1 VIGPEHERARPVAG
15 PAFAD
20 AVTFAWGDREAALFG
35 VARVGLAA
43 GEAGD
48 DRVASALAVLFAGR
62 DPVAATA
69 RGGIAVPADADFAAL
84 AAAEVRTTVGTPL
97 RAWTVAFD
105 GSGADFALD
114 FEAVGPPAEIDAG
127 EPVARAGGMVGYE
140 QLCRV
145 RGTVRVAGAERR
157 VDCLGQRTHL
167 WGEPDW
173 GRIEAT
179 RTVNAWLDD
188 GTGVALT
195 AVRPQGAAGQDD
207 EAAWAALL
215 DAEGSVHVDEPRL
228 STTYDG
234 DGRQRRAGLELW
246 IGGDEDGYPRRGA
259 GEVLCGST
267 FDLGQLRLDVAFFA
281 WHMDGREGVGRYD
294 LVRRA

>member
-1 VIGPEHERARPVAG
+1 VIGPEHERARPPAG

-20 AVTFAWGDREAALFG
+20 AVTFSWADRGASLFG

-43 GEAGD
+43 AEAGD
-48 DRVASALAVLFAGR
+48 RTASALAVLFSGR

-69 RGGIAVPADADFAAL
+69 RGGIAVPGDADFADL
-84 AAAEVRTTVGTPL
+84 TAAEVRTTVGTPL
-97 RAWTVAFD
+97 RAWTVAFEGGD
-105 GSGADFALD
+105 AGFALA
-114 FEAVGPPAEIDAG
+114 FEAIGAPAEIDPA
-127 EPVARAGGMVGYE
+127 EPVARAGGMAGYE

-167 WGEPDW
+167 WGAPDW
-173 GRIEAT
+173 ESMEAT
-179 RTVNAWLDD
+179 RTVTAWLED
-188 GTGVALT
+188 GSGVTLT
-195 AVRPQGAAGQDD
+195 AVRPQGASGQDE

-215 DAEGSVHVDEPRL
+215 GADGSVHVDEPRL

-234 DGRQRRAGLELW
+234 EGRQRRAGLELW
-246 IGGDEDGYPRRGA
+246 VGSEDGYPRRGA

-267 FDLGQLRLDVAFFA
+267 FDLGQLQLDLAFFA
-281 WHMDGREGVGRYD
+281 WHLDGREGVGRYD

>member
-1 VIGPEHERARPVAG
+1 MISPQHERARPPAG
-15 PAFAD
+15 PGFAD
-20 AVTFAWGDREAALFG
+20 AVTFAWGDRDAALYG
-35 VARVGLAA
+35 LARVGLSAA
-43 GEAGD
+43 GGERA
-48 DRVASALAVLFAGR
+48 ASALAVLFAGR

-69 RGGIAVPADADFAAL
+69 RGAIEVPGDADFADL
-84 AAAEVRTTVGTPL
+84 AAGEVRTSVREPL
-97 RAWTVAFD
+97 RAWTIAFD
-105 GSGADFALD
+105 GSGAGFALD
-114 FEAVGPPAEIDAG
+114 FEAVGGPVEIDPA

-145 RGTVRVAGAERR
+145 RGTVRAGGSERR

-173 GRIEAT
+173 ERIETT
-179 RTVNAWLDD
+179 RTVMAWLDD
-188 GTGVALT
+188 GTGVTLT
-195 AVRPQGAAGQDD
+195 AVRPRGVDGHDR
-207 EAAWAALL
+207 EAAWAAVL
-215 DAEGSVHVDEPRL
+215 DADGGLHADDPRL

-234 DGRQRRAGLELW
+234 EGRQRRAGLELW
-246 IGGDEDGYPRRGA
+246 TGEEDYPIRAA

-267 FDLGQLRLDVAFFA
+267 FDLGQLQLDCAFFA